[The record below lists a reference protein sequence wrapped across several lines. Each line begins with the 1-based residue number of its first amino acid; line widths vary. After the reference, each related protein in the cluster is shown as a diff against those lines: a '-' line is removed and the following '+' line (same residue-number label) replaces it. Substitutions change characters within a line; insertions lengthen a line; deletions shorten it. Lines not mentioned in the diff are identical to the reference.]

1 MDLEGKNLISV
12 LLYESKNMFEEDT
25 EYSFTKD
32 QPLIPK
38 RSNM

>member
-1 MDLEGKNLISV
+1 MDLRGRNLVSV
-12 LLYESKNMFEEDT
+12 LLYESRNVFEEDT

-32 QPLIPK
+32 QYLIPK